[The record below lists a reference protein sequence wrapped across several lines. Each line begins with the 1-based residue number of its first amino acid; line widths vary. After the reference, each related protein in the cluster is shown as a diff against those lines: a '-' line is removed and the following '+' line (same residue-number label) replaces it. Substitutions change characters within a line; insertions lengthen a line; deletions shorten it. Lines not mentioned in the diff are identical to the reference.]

1 MKKSYSKIRHIQ
13 ETNERLEK
21 EFLNENKTKVDLNEG
36 WFDRLKANIAG
47 AFSRTVTIG
56 QNIGAVFAGGEAQ
69 SPALEAAKARIR
81 QRLSKL
87 NGELD
92 GLTEDLGMLYNEK
105 DKKKLAG
112 RAEKLTKRGTEGS
125 LPNQIE
131 EFDNAMSQ
139 YMDLIG
145 QLKGANDGLM
155 KTIAK

>member
-1 MKKSYSKIRHIQ
+1 MRSVSKIRRMQ
-13 ETNERLEK
+13 QLNEQLEK
-21 EFLNENKTKVDLNEG
+21 RYLNENKTKMDLNEG
-36 WFDRLKANIAG
+36 WFDRLKANVAG
-47 AFSRTVTIG
+47 AFRRTVTIG

-87 NGELD
+87 NVELE
-92 GLTEDLGMLYNEK
+92 GLTQDLGMLYNEK
-105 DKKKLAG
+105 DKAKLAR

-125 LPNQIE
+125 LPAQIE
-131 EFDNAMSQ
+131 MFDDAMAQ

-145 QLKGANDGLM
+145 QLQGANEGLM